1 MLCRVYSAACVG
13 IEAITITVEVDVSK
27 GISFYMVGLPDSAV
41 RESQQRISTAM
52 HTVEAGIPG
61 KRITVNLAPAD
72 IRKEGSSFDLAIA
85 LGILAA
91 SSRYVFPSLEDYLI
105 MGELALDGTL
115 RPVKGALPVAL
126 LAAREGFKGCI
137 FPKGCACEAADAGVT
152 DIYAADNL
160 REVVMFLS
168 GVLSLHPLSSG
179 NIFDNEF
186 VDESIPDFETVK
198 GQEHVKRGLEIAA
211 AGCHNVLMSGAPGT
225 GKTLM
230 AKALPGILPPMSK
243 EEAIETSV
251 VYSVYGSSNLQ
262 SGLITS
268 RPFRAPHHSSSLVAI
283 AGGGSK
289 AMPGEISLAHN
300 GVLYLDEMP
309 EFRRSVLE
317 ILRQPL
323 EDKTISI
330 SRARYKVS
338 YPCDFMLVASMNPCP
353 CGYHGVPGK
362 ECSCMPYEI
371 SRYRSRI
378 SGPLLDRID
387 LNMEVNPIPGDR
399 LMGEERMECST
410 AIRERVIA
418 ARDVQCRRFKG
429 RINTNSQMK
438 TMDIARYCRL
448 GSAEKKLLSNAINR
462 FDLSA
467 RGFTE
472 ILKVARTIADL
483 DSSQEISSSHLA
495 EAIQY
500 RHQGNSL

>member
-1 MLCRVYSAACVG
+1 
-13 IEAITITVEVDVSK
+13 
-27 GISFYMVGLPDSAV
+27 
-41 RESQQRISTAM
+41 
-52 HTVEAGIPG
+52 
-61 KRITVNLAPAD
+61 
-72 IRKEGSSFDLAIA
+72 
-85 LGILAA
+85 
-91 SSRYVFPSLEDYLI
+91 
-105 MGELALDGTL
+105 
-115 RPVKGALPVAL
+115 
-126 LAAREGFKGCI
+126 
-137 FPKGCACEAADAGVT
+137 
-152 DIYAADNL
+152 
-160 REVVMFLS
+160 
-168 GVLSLHPLSSG
+168 
-179 NIFDNEF
+179 
-186 VDESIPDFETVK
+186 
-198 GQEHVKRGLEIAA
+198 
-211 AGCHNVLMSGAPGT
+211 MSGAPGA

-338 YPCDFMLVASMNPCP
+338 YPCNFMLVASMNPCP
-353 CGYHGVPGK
+353 CGYHDVPGK

-399 LMGEERMECST
+399 LMGDERMECST

-418 ARDVQCRRFKG
+418 ARDVQSRRFSG